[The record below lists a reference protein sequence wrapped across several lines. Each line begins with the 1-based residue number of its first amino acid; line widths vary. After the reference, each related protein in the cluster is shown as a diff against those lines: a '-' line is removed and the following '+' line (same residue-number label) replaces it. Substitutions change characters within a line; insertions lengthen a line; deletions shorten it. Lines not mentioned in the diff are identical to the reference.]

1 MSLANR
7 HLQRFEWTALQAP
20 KVRNVSRLG
29 SYSCNFFIPLIA
41 HTVEGT
47 KSFDI
52 RFESCLG
59 FAHERGSQP
68 QPPDLFGAAASSL
81 DRGCAPVDPSSGE
94 KATAMYEPL
103 NFQSSNIANSANLCH
118 YIGVN
123 TTAEVEVGL
132 RERKRRETRAAL
144 SLAAIRLCVQRG
156 WEDVTVDDI
165 AAAANVSPRTF
176 RNYFSTKAEAVAA
189 GHLERMLRIADE
201 LRARPAS
208 EALWTAIT
216 NSVAAQFEPPALK
229 SEVPQD
235 SNRWLERIRFI
246 LTEPSIH
253 GEILKASAAAQ
264 VELAEVIA
272 ERVGARRVK
281 DLYPQV
287 AAAVVTAVVGTIVD
301 RWLRDG
307 PSGSIVPLLRKAF
320 ELVAT
325 GFPEN
330 KSKTSK

>member
-1 MSLANR
+1 MILPNSYMAILPSRQNYATI
-7 HLQRFEWTALQAP
+7 QD
-20 KVRNVSRLG
+20 VST
-29 SYSCNFFIPLIA
+29 N
-41 HTVEGT
+41 
-47 KSFDI
+47 
-52 RFESCLG
+52 
-59 FAHERGSQP
+59 
-68 QPPDLFGAAASSL
+68 
-81 DRGCAPVDPSSGE
+81 
-94 KATAMYEPL
+94 
-103 NFQSSNIANSANLCH
+103 
-118 YIGVN
+118 
-123 TTAEVEVGL
+123 AEIDVGL

-144 SLAAIRLCVQRG
+144 SLAALRLCVQRG
-156 WEDVTVDDI
+156 WENVIVDDI

-189 GHLERMLRIADE
+189 GHLERMLRVADE

-208 EALWTAIT
+208 EPLWTAIT
-216 NSVAAQFEPPALK
+216 NSVAAQFEPPAQE
-229 SEVPQD
+229 SEALLD
-235 SNRWLERIRFI
+235 ANRWLERIRFI

-253 GEILKASAAAQ
+253 GEVLKASAAAQ

-287 AAAVVTAVVGTIVD
+287 AAAVVTAVVGTVVD

-325 GFPEN
+325 GFSEN
-330 KSKTSK
+330 KTKTSK